1 MKKLRKLSLHQLDEV
16 ELGKRQEGLLFGGG
30 TTGECKC
37 GSCSTTGG
45 APSQVDNRT
54 FNWRAGYTISGSNPE
69 AECMCKSGAVYNAVS
84 VKPGF

>member
-16 ELGKRQEGLLFGGG
+16 ELGKRQEGLLLGGG
-30 TTGECKC
+30 TPGECKC

-45 APSQVDNRT
+45 TPSQADNRN
-54 FNWRAGYTISGSNPE
+54 FNRDAGYTISGSNPD
-69 AECMCKSGAVYNAVS
+69 AECVCRQGSAFSPMS